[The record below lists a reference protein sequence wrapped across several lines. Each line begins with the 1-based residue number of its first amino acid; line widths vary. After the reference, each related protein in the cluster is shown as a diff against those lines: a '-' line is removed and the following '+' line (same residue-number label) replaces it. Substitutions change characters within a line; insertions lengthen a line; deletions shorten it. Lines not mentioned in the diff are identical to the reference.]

1 MDKPSTSIQPHPE
14 GEPRITP
21 GTPAGIWPVD
31 TPGGRFHAEWDDQA
45 PVIREGQLIF
55 FFQFLQAGGRWE
67 TFLSKCPLH
76 HTGNHGCGTDHI
88 MGTVLPSILN
98 GH

>member
-55 FFQFLQAGGRWE
+55 FFQFLQAGGRWD

-88 MGTVLPSILN
+88 MDTVLPSILN